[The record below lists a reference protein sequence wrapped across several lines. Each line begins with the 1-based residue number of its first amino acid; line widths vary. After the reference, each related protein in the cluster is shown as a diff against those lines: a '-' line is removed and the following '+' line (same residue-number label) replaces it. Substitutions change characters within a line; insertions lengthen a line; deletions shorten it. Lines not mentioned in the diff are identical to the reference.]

1 MRTWLKRMVA
11 VIVSA
16 GTLMGGGLL
25 MAGTANADEIR
36 MPDIGKTITST
47 ARTIAGKSGSLPTE
61 LVNGSFSYKGRQC
74 LDTARKAAGND
85 YQSDWNFANIDYVK
99 GDAGAARKWAHI
111 DGFQATGFGWKSNQ
125 TDTAVDGRAPIAEIQ
140 QSRDGSNYYGEI
152 TASQANTYLYQ
163 DINTRHDFSTV
174 YTVKLKHASRT
185 LAMGVDSLQVLV
197 GTPGHERPVELT
209 RIASD
214 GKDQVGEKSNVVA
227 SAVSGWNGKW
237 DTYMGS
243 VTIPANQ
250 PVTRFTFKS
259 ITGIDNVA
267 GNLIDDVRFAYA
279 YPLSYDANGG
289 TKQQASQIS
298 SKTFG
303 KASET
308 DGKAEQP
315 AGTVVFTASKYGTPV
330 VTWTFKNDSATDP
343 DKPADPGTDAL
354 KNVAA
359 TADGKPIAGFDPT
372 RDGAYK
378 VAAGAKVRISD
389 VPSDWKL
396 DKTESGSKLVFTAS
410 KGGTAVTWTFEYQA
424 NGGSSAT
431 DPGNGGGS
439 NAGGDGQGDPG
450 KTPDTS
456 KPAASPK
463 PAGTADDGQA
473 AGAAPLAST
482 GAGTGPAIAVAGLL
496 AMAGASLLAA
506 VARTRRHGADPDGLT
521 AD

>member
-11 VIVSA
+11 GIVSA

-25 MAGTANADEIR
+25 TAGTANADEIR
-36 MPDIGKTITST
+36 MPDIGKTITSLT
-47 ARTIAGKSGSLPTE
+47 ASAATTYPRE
-61 LVNGSFSYKGRQC
+61 LVNGGF
-74 LDTARKAAGND
+74 D
-85 YQSDWNFANIDYVK
+85 YLP
-99 GDAGAARKWAHI
+99 
-111 DGFQATGFGWKSNQ
+111 DGGWK
-125 TDTAVDGRAPIAEIQ
+125 TVDAPSYMTNA
-140 QSRDGSNYYGEI
+140 
-152 TASQANTYLYQ
+152 
-163 DINTRHDFSTV
+163 
-174 YTVKLKHASRT
+174 YTSVDPNNGQYMRNAKH
-185 LAMGVDSLQVLV
+185 
-197 GTPGHERPVELT
+197 
-209 RIASD
+209 
-214 GKDQVGEKSNVVA
+214 
-227 SAVSGWNGKW
+227 
-237 DTYMGS
+237 
-243 VTIPANQ
+243 
-250 PVTRFTFKS
+250 
-259 ITGIDNVA
+259 
-267 GNLIDDVRFAYA
+267 
-279 YPLSYDANGG
+279 
-289 TKQQASQIS
+289 
-298 SKTFG
+298 
-303 KASET
+303 
-308 DGKAEQP
+308 
-315 AGTVVFTASKYGTPV
+315 
-330 VTWTFKNDSATDP
+330 
-343 DKPADPGTDAL
+343 
-354 KNVAA
+354 
-359 TADGKPIAGFDPT
+359 
-372 RDGAYK
+372 
-378 VAAGAKVRISD
+378 SD

>member
-1 MRTWLKRMVA
+1 MYRLLEWA
-11 VIVSA
+11 FAYDDGS
-16 GTLMGGGLL
+16 GL
-25 MAGTANADEIR
+25 
-36 MPDIGKTITST
+36 P
-47 ARTIAGKSGSLPTE
+47 
-61 LVNGSFSYKGRQC
+61 
-74 LDTARKAAGND
+74 
-85 YQSDWNFANIDYVK
+85 
-99 GDAGAARKWAHI
+99 DAGAYAAELKNVTATA
-111 DGFQATGFGWKSNQ
+111 DSKPVQGFDPTKTGTW
-125 TDTAVDGRAPIAEIQ
+125 
-140 QSRDGSNYYGEI
+140 
-152 TASQANTYLYQ
+152 
-163 DINTRHDFSTV
+163 
-174 YTVKLKHASRT
+174 
-185 LAMGVDSLQVLV
+185 
-197 GTPGHERPVELT
+197 
-209 RIASD
+209 
-214 GKDQVGEKSNVVA
+214 
-227 SAVSGWNGKW
+227 
-237 DTYMGS
+237 
-243 VTIPANQ
+243 TIPAGTQVNIVDM
-250 PVTRFTFKS
+250 P
-259 ITGIDNVA
+259 
-267 GNLIDDVRFAYA
+267 DDWK
-279 YPLSYDANGG
+279 L
-289 TKQQASQIS
+289 
-298 SKTFG
+298 
-303 KASET
+303 

-424 NGGSSAT
+424 NGG
-431 DPGNGGGS
+431 GS

>member
-1 MRTWLKRMVA
+1 MYRLLEWA
-11 VIVSA
+11 FAYDDGS
-16 GTLMGGGLL
+16 GL
-25 MAGTANADEIR
+25 
-36 MPDIGKTITST
+36 P
-47 ARTIAGKSGSLPTE
+47 
-61 LVNGSFSYKGRQC
+61 
-74 LDTARKAAGND
+74 
-85 YQSDWNFANIDYVK
+85 
-99 GDAGAARKWAHI
+99 DAGAYAAELKNVT
-111 DGFQATGFGWKSNQ
+111 AT
-125 TDTAVDGRAPIAEIQ
+125 A
-140 QSRDGSNYYGEI
+140 
-152 TASQANTYLYQ
+152 
-163 DINTRHDFSTV
+163 
-174 YTVKLKHASRT
+174 
-185 LAMGVDSLQVLV
+185 
-197 GTPGHERPVELT
+197 
-209 RIASD
+209 D
-214 GKDQVGEKSNVVA
+214 GKPVQGFDPTKTGT
-227 SAVSGWNGKW
+227 W
-237 DTYMGS
+237 
-243 VTIPANQ
+243 TIPAGTQVNIVDM
-250 PVTRFTFKS
+250 P
-259 ITGIDNVA
+259 
-267 GNLIDDVRFAYA
+267 DDWK
-279 YPLSYDANGG
+279 L
-289 TKQQASQIS
+289 
-298 SKTFG
+298 
-303 KASET
+303 

-482 GAGTGPAIAVAGLL
+482 GAGTGPAIAVTGLL
-496 AMAGASLLAA
+496 AMAGCLCSISCCGFSHDDFSGLGRACRPRNGLNWMVLVSPPERTGKDYDQHAPSTVYPSFAA
-506 VARTRRHGADPDGLT
+506 ERGIRRVDRAENTCQRADGA
-521 AD
+521 

>member
-1 MRTWLKRMVA
+1 MYRLLEWA
-11 VIVSA
+11 FAYDDGS
-16 GTLMGGGLL
+16 GL
-25 MAGTANADEIR
+25 
-36 MPDIGKTITST
+36 P
-47 ARTIAGKSGSLPTE
+47 
-61 LVNGSFSYKGRQC
+61 
-74 LDTARKAAGND
+74 
-85 YQSDWNFANIDYVK
+85 
-99 GDAGAARKWAHI
+99 DAGAYAAELKNVT
-111 DGFQATGFGWKSNQ
+111 AT
-125 TDTAVDGRAPIAEIQ
+125 A
-140 QSRDGSNYYGEI
+140 
-152 TASQANTYLYQ
+152 
-163 DINTRHDFSTV
+163 
-174 YTVKLKHASRT
+174 
-185 LAMGVDSLQVLV
+185 
-197 GTPGHERPVELT
+197 
-209 RIASD
+209 D
-214 GKDQVGEKSNVVA
+214 GKPVQGFDPTKTGT
-227 SAVSGWNGKW
+227 W
-237 DTYMGS
+237 
-243 VTIPANQ
+243 TIPAGTQVNIVDM
-250 PVTRFTFKS
+250 P
-259 ITGIDNVA
+259 
-267 GNLIDDVRFAYA
+267 DDWK
-279 YPLSYDANGG
+279 L
-289 TKQQASQIS
+289 
-298 SKTFG
+298 
-303 KASET
+303 

-372 RDGAYK
+372 RDGASK